1 MKKNCPICSN
11 KTNLFLEKKK
21 QPTKIFPTSNF
32 IGLKKKDLNIYF
44 CKKCQYGFQYPF
56 PTNKQID
63 NFYLE
68 EQDEYVSLIEKPEI
82 GIDQEIEKINFIKKS
97 IIKQFS
103 KKKEKLRIVEVGGFD
118 GFRIKNI
125 FNPKKSEKIL
135 IEPNKKGCKI
145 AKKNGLNT
153 INSYLNTNIAKNY
166 KNHFDIVICKHAIEH
181 VKNVK
186 LFSKNLI
193 SLLNKDG
200 LLFLETPDL
209 DRVVKKGLTRVFI
222 LQHLHY
228 LSKKTLEILFDS
240 LNLKS
245 FQNNIVEDTS
255 SILLFQ
261 KKNKQNIK
269 KFRRL
274 NISINLFKKSL
285 NNQKKNLQNFIKKNS
300 KKNIYIYG
308 ASSVVNDIFS
318 TYRVRREKISAII
331 DSDKNKEKKRLPIVK
346 NLPIYHIKNNKL
358 DKKSAIIIST
368 VDKRAVKKILKDNNF
383 RSNIF
388 SFY

>member
-1 MKKNCPICSN
+1 MKKNCLICFN

-32 IGLKKKDLNIYF
+32 KGLKKKDLNIYF
-44 CKKCQYGFQYPF
+44 CEKCQYGFQSPI
-56 PTNKQID
+56 PSDKQID
-63 NFYLE
+63 QFYLE

-97 IIKQFS
+97 IKKQFL
-103 KKKEKLRIVEVGGFD
+103 KKKEKLKIAEVGGFD
-118 GFRIKNI
+118 GFCIKNI
-125 FNPKKSEKIL
+125 FDPKKSEKIL

-153 INSYLNTNIAKNY
+153 INSYLNTNITKNY
-166 KNHFDIVICKHAIEH
+166 KNYFDIVICKHAIEH

-193 SLLNKDG
+193 GLLKKDG
-200 LLFLETPDL
+200 FLFLETPDL
-209 DRVVKKGLTRVFI
+209 ERVVKKGLTRVFI

-228 LSKKTLEILFDS
+228 FSKKTLEILFDK
-240 LNLKS
+240 LTLKS
-245 FQNNIVEDTS
+245 YQNNFVEDTS

-261 KKNKQNIK
+261 KKNKQHIK

-274 NISINLFKKSL
+274 NISINLFKKSIK
-285 NNQKKNLQNFIKKNS
+285 NQKKDLENFIKKNL

-318 TYRVRREKISAII
+318 TYGVRREKISAII
-331 DSDKNKEKKRLPIVK
+331 DSDKKKEKKRLPIVK
-346 NLPIYHIKNNKL
+346 NLPIYHIKNDKL

-368 VDKRAVKKILKDNNF
+368 VDKKAVKNILKDNNF
-383 RSNIF
+383 KSNIF
-388 SFY
+388 NFY

>member
-21 QPTKIFPTSNF
+21 QPTKIFPTSNL

-44 CKKCQYGFQYPF
+44 CKNCQYGFQYPF

-261 KKNKQNIK
+261 KK
-269 KFRRL
+269 
-274 NISINLFKKSL
+274 IN
-285 NNQKKNLQNFIKKNS
+285 
-300 KKNIYIYG
+300 
-308 ASSVVNDIFS
+308 
-318 TYRVRREKISAII
+318 
-331 DSDKNKEKKRLPIVK
+331 
-346 NLPIYHIKNNKL
+346 
-358 DKKSAIIIST
+358 
-368 VDKRAVKKILKDNNF
+368 KILKNLEDL
-383 RSNIF
+383 IF
-388 SFY
+388 Q

>member
-1 MKKNCPICSN
+1 M
-11 KTNLFLEKKK
+11 
-21 QPTKIFPTSNF
+21 
-32 IGLKKKDLNIYF
+32 
-44 CKKCQYGFQYPF
+44 
-56 PTNKQID
+56 
-63 NFYLE
+63 
-68 EQDEYVSLIEKPEI
+68 
-82 GIDQEIEKINFIKKS
+82 
-97 IIKQFS
+97 
-103 KKKEKLRIVEVGGFD
+103 GGFD
-118 GFRIKNI
+118 GFCIKNI
-125 FNPKKSEKIL
+125 FDPKKSEKIL
-135 IEPNKKGCKI
+135 IEPNKKGCII

-166 KNHFDIVICKHAIEH
+166 KNYFDIVICKHVIEH

-193 SLLNKDG
+193 GLLKKDG
-200 LLFLETPDL
+200 FLFLETPDL
-209 DRVVKKGLTRVFI
+209 ERVVKKGLTRVFI

-228 LSKKTLEILFDS
+228 FSKKTLEILFDK
-240 LNLKS
+240 LTLKS
-245 FQNNIVEDTS
+245 YQNNFVENTS
-255 SILLFQ
+255 SILLFK

-274 NISINLFKKSL
+274 NISIDLFKKSIK
-285 NNQKKNLQNFIKKNS
+285 NQKKDLENFIKKNF

-318 TYRVRREKISAII
+318 TYGVRREKISAII
-331 DSDKNKEKKRLPIVK
+331 DSDKKKEKKRLPIVK

-358 DKKSAIIIST
+358 DKKSAIIIAT
-368 VDKRAVKKILKDNNF
+368 ADKRAAKKILKDNYF